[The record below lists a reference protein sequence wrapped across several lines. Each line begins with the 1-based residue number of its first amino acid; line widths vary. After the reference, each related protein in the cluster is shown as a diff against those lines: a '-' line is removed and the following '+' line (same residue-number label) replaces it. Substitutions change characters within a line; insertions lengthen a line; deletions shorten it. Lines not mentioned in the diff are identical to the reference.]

1 MAHYVQTGVSLTRSQ
16 DQSIRAL
23 ADKLGMTYSE
33 TIRNLVS
40 TALPFAENGHSL
52 NFGRI
57 VTIVE
62 FASVALDH
70 LVQKMM
76 PEASDHLLAEAIK
89 NARQFHAS

>member
-1 MAHYVQTGVSLTRSQ
+1 MAQYVQTGVSLTQSQ
-16 DQSIRAL
+16 DQRIRAL
-23 ADKLGMTYSE
+23 ADKLGITYSE

-70 LVQKMM
+70 LVQKML
-76 PEASDHLLAEAIK
+76 PESSDLLLVEATK
-89 NARQFHAS
+89 NARKYHAS